1 MLQGEAGGRQAR
13 ACARRQRAGSW
24 RQRGGRRPSG
34 ARQRPPRREA
44 ETAKREL
51 EVARR
56 GGALQDSL
64 RREGALCEAQ
74 RDAAALRSDM
84 EALRASI
91 GNEQG
96 SVE

>member
-1 MLQGEAGGRQAR
+1 MREEA
-13 ACARRQRAGSW
+13 ARRELE
-24 RQRGGRRPSG
+24 RGGRRPSG

-64 RREGALCEAQ
+64 RREGALREAQ

>member
-1 MLQGEAGGRQAR
+1 
-13 ACARRQRAGSW
+13 
-24 RQRGGRRPSG
+24 
-34 ARQRPPRREA
+34 
-44 ETAKREL
+44 
-51 EVARR
+51 VARR

-64 RREGALCEAQ
+64 RREGALREAQ